1 MRTSESGGTRATLL
15 AFGHLLKRLRIAADL
30 TQEELA
36 ERAMVSARSIS
47 DLERGSSHRP
57 RRDTVQLLADGLALS
72 GAEREAFIALARGKV
87 ISAPVA
93 GVVAGGRHNLPHPPT
108 AIVGR
113 LKESAAA
120 TALVL
125 DPGVRLLT
133 LTGPGGVGKTRL
145 ALDVAFRVADTL
157 ADGAVFV
164 DLAPVRDPELVISAI
179 AQALGVV
186 ASPDVPL
193 RQAVQDALQG
203 KRLLLILDNFEHVP
217 AAAVE
222 VAELL
227 AAAPTVT
234 VLATSRTP
242 LRIRAEREY
251 AIGPLALP
259 EAGDL
264 KVLEVLAQVPA
275 VELFVY
281 RAEAANPG
289 FALTPNN
296 ARDVAA
302 VVTRLDG
309 LPLAIELAAN
319 RMKILSPGA
328 LLARMEQ
335 RLPLLTRGAHD
346 LPIRQQAMRATLD
359 WSHDLLSIE
368 EQALFRRL
376 AIFAGGCT
384 VDAAEYVGG
393 DASLRGR
400 RPSALGGNGPAG
412 LRGEVDEP
420 AALPLASP
428 SFPLSEAS
436 PPKTA
441 EPSSPS
447 SVLVIDL
454 LADLV
459 DKSLMRTQKDLDDE
473 RRFGM
478 LETIREYGLERLV
491 EAGEEDDARSRHLS
505 WSIELAERAEPELLG
520 AEQHQWYSRLAI
532 EHDNLRVALGWA
544 IERGDAEAALR
555 LSVALYRFWANHGLY
570 EEGRRRLERSLA
582 LDPCSRSAPRG
593 HALIGLGVMAFFQGD
608 YEWAAT
614 LWAESLSLFE
624 ALGDTRGVA
633 YSYGNLGL
641 VADAQEDYPRAVA
654 SYEQALTRFRALD
667 DSTYIGFMTHNI
679 GLIAY
684 FQGEYAR
691 ATTLFEESLALA
703 RAAKDETSIAMILGN
718 LGLVAFSEGDH
729 ARALALQRQALA
741 NWVLVNNKPW
751 LARAV
756 EHFALIAAATNDPR
770 RAARLFGA
778 GSALRATFGSSQPPN
793 DRQLNEQFIVIA
805 REQLGASVFDAA
817 WAEGEAMLLEEA
829 IAHALGEDRP

>member
-87 ISAPVA
+87 ISAPDSGA
-93 GVVAGGRHNLPHPPT
+93 AEAHHKLPHPPT

-125 DPGVRLLT
+125 DPDVRLLT

-157 ADGAVFV
+157 PDGAVFV
-164 DLAPVRDPELVISAI
+164 DLAPVRDPELVMSAI
-179 AQALGVV
+179 AQALDVV
-186 ASPDVPL
+186 ASPDTPL

-259 EAGDL
+259 EASDL

-319 RMKILSPGA
+319 RMKILSPAA

-384 VDAAEYVGG
+384 VDAAEYVG
-393 DASLRGR
+393 RQGR
-400 RPSALGGNGPAG
+400 PAQYPPSP
-412 LRGEVDEP
+412 
-420 AALPLASP
+420 
-428 SFPLSEAS
+428 
-436 PPKTA
+436 
-441 EPSSPS
+441 
-447 SVLVIDL
+447 LVIDL

-459 DKSLMRTQKDLDDE
+459 DKSLLRTQKDLDDE

-491 EAGEEDDARSRHLS
+491 EAGEEDDARGRHLS

-544 IERGDAEAALR
+544 IEQGDALAALR

-570 EEGRRRLERSLA
+570 EEGRRWLERSLA

-608 YEWAAT
+608 YEWAGA
-614 LWAESLSLFE
+614 LWEESLALFE

-718 LGLVAFSEGDH
+718 LGLVALSAGDH

-778 GSALRATFGSSQPPN
+778 GSALRAAFGSSQPPN
-793 DRQLNEQFIVIA
+793 DRQLNEQFIAIA
-805 REQLGASVFDAA
+805 REQLGSPGFDAA
-817 WAEGEAMLLEEA
+817 WAEGAAMSLEES
-829 IAHALGEDRP
+829 IAHALSEGRE

>member
-1 MRTSESGGTRATLL
+1 MRTSETGGTRATLL

-57 RRDTVQLLADGLALS
+57 RRDTVQLLADGLAL
-72 GAEREAFIALARGKV
+72 GGEEREAFIALARGKT
-87 ISAPVA
+87 ISAPDSGA
-93 GVVAGGRHNLPHPPT
+93 DARTHHNLPHPPT

-113 LKESAAA
+113 LKEGAAA

-145 ALDVAFRVADTL
+145 ALDVAFRVVDTL
-157 ADGAVFV
+157 PDGAVFV
-164 DLAPVRDPELVISAI
+164 DLAPVRDPELVMSAI

-186 ASPDVPL
+186 ASPDTPL
-193 RQAVQDALQG
+193 RLAVRAALQG

-217 AAAVE
+217 AAAVG
-222 VAELL
+222 VADLL
-227 AAAPTVT
+227 AAAPAVT

-259 EAGDL
+259 EPSDFKL
-264 KVLEVLAQVPA
+264 LDELARVPA
-275 VELFVY
+275 VELFIH
-281 RAEAANPG
+281 RAEAANSG
-289 FALTPNN
+289 FALSANN
-296 ARDVAA
+296 AREIAA

-319 RMKILSPGA
+319 RMKILSPAA

-335 RLPLLTRGAHD
+335 RLPVLTRGAHD

-359 WSHDLLSIE
+359 WSHDLLTAE
-368 EQALFRRL
+368 EQSLFRRL

-393 DASLRGR
+393 QGGRGIGGETSA
-400 RPSALGGNGPAG
+400 PSG
-412 LRGEVDEP
+412 V
-420 AALPLASP
+420 P
-428 SFPLSEAS
+428 STTPLSPYPLL
-436 PPKTA
+436 PPGP
-441 EPSSPS
+441 PSSGGGSLP
-447 SVLVIDL
+447 LVIDL

-459 DKSLMRTQKDLDDE
+459 DKSLLRTQDDLADE

-491 EAGEEDDARSRHLS
+491 EAGEEDDARGRHLA
-505 WSIELAERAEPELLG
+505 WSIDLAERAEPELLG
-520 AEQHQWYSRLAI
+520 AEQHLWYSRLEI

-544 IERGDAEAALR
+544 IERGDAQAALR
-555 LSVALYRFWANHGLY
+555 LCVALYRFWANHGLY
-570 EEGRRRLERSLA
+570 EEGRRWLERSLA
-582 LDPCSRSAPRG
+582 LDPCSGSAPRG

-608 YEWAAT
+608 YKRAGA
-614 LWAESLSLFE
+614 LWEESLALFE

-633 YSYGNLGL
+633 YSHGNLGL
-641 VADAQEDYPRAVA
+641 VADAQEDYPRAIA
-654 SYEQALTRFRALD
+654 SYEQALTHFRELD
-667 DSTYIGFMTHNI
+667 DPTYIGFMTHNI

-684 FQGEYAR
+684 FQAEYAR

-703 RAAKDETSIAMILGN
+703 RAAGDETSIALVLGN
-718 LGLVAFSEGDH
+718 LGLVAFAEGDH

-741 NWVLVNNKPW
+741 NWMQVNNKPW

-756 EHFALIAAATNDPR
+756 EHFALIAAATNDPK

-778 GSALRATFGSSQPPN
+778 GSALRAAFGNSQPPN
-793 DRQLNEQFIVIA
+793 DRELNDHFIAVA
-805 REQLGASVFDAA
+805 REQLGASCFDAA
-817 WAEGEAMLLEEA
+817 WAEGEAMSLEDA
-829 IAHALGEDRP
+829 IAHALDDGRQR